1 MTACTRYGAGGLL
14 LCLLATPAW
23 AQDDAPLDDV
33 TMEVVDDPQAD
44 ERDYVDEIRLPTE
57 AAPAARNNAAYG
69 LDTANEAR
77 ERAREEGEAFG
88 QSGAQEAR
96 ELGRDAANAAKSED
110 GAAAGPPEDL
120 PVEVP

>member
-1 MTACTRYGAGGLL
+1 MTTSMKYGLGALL
-14 LCLLATPAW
+14 LCLLAAPAW

-44 ERDYVDEIRLPTE
+44 EREYVDEIRLPTE
-57 AAPAARNNAAYG
+57 ASPEARENAAFG
-69 LDTANEAR
+69 VDTANEAR
-77 ERAREEGEAFG
+77 ERARDEGQAFG
-88 QSGAQEAR
+88 QSTAQEAR
-96 ELGRDAANAAKSED
+96 KLGRDAGNAAKSED